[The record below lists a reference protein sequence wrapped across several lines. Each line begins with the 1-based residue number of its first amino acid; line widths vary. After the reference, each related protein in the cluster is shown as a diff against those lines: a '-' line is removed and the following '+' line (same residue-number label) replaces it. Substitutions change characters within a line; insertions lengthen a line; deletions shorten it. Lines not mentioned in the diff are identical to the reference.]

1 MARARA
7 DASPPARLLVGL
19 LPLTTLLMV
28 LAYLTAL
35 VIALPLNLAGIMRP
49 EYCLIPLFAG
59 GLIMPFVLWG
69 EISAA

>member
-1 MARARA
+1 MARARP
-7 DASPPARLLVGL
+7 DASPFARLLAGL

-49 EYCLIPLFAG
+49 EYCIIPLFAG
-59 GLIMPFVLWG
+59 GLMMPFVLWG